1 MEKASTLSPN
11 AYLSSSV
18 YIHANLTIFADIL
31 NPHRTLRPSVR
42 QAVHF
47 VGASPRFGPRRQ
59 QAAAEVQPGDRLA
72 PASRH
77 QTVPRAAHPRS
88 PADRGGPFRRH
99 LRPPGSHLTRGSET
113 GAPRER
119 GLRSYHERYHKQEG
133 AVKAFS
139 KRNPAVSILPIS
151 YFSSSDAFCQ

>member
-1 MEKASTLSPN
+1 MPNRPCMPLKAVSSIVILLAGDLLGYPLQN
-11 AYLSSSV
+11 AQSALCAPESRIAQQV
-18 YIHANLTIFADIL
+18 
-31 NPHRTLRPSVR
+31 PPS
-42 QAVHF
+42 
-47 VGASPRFGPRRQ
+47 
-59 QAAAEVQPGDRLA
+59 DRLA

-77 QTVPRAAHPRS
+77 QTVPRAAHPQS

-119 GLRSYHERYHKQEG
+119 GLRSYHELYHKQEG
-133 AVKAFS
+133 AVKAIS
-139 KRNPAVSILPIS
+139 KRNPAVSVLPIS

>member
-1 MEKASTLSPN
+1 M
-11 AYLSSSV
+11 
-18 YIHANLTIFADIL
+18 IFYDIL
-31 NPHRTLRPSVR
+31 NLQVVPTESPSAHWTGRFAPARCTAVNSVSTPRAWDLRVGK
-42 QAVHF
+42 AVAQ
-47 VGASPRFGPRRQ
+47 VP
-59 QAAAEVQPGDRLA
+59 PGDRLA

>member
-1 MEKASTLSPN
+1 MRFRRFKFEFLGVFLTSTHAPTKRPAGPST
-11 AYLSSSV
+11 SSE
-18 YIHANLTIFADIL
+18 
-31 NPHRTLRPSVR
+31 PLRALDLDVSR
-42 QAVHF
+42 
-47 VGASPRFGPRRQ
+47 
-59 QAAAEVQPGDRLA
+59 AAAEVQPGDRLA

-139 KRNPAVSILPIS
+139 KRNPAVSVLPIS